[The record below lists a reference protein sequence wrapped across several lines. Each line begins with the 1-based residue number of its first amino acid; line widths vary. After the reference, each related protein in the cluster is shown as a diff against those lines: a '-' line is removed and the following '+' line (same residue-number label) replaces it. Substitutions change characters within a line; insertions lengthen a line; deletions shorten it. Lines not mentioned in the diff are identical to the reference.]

1 MKEGIKT
8 FYMYL
13 LGAIIV
19 LGFFWLLTS
28 LVYHVIPSENKD
40 ILNIA
45 VGALI
50 GSFTNIVG
58 YFYGSSKGS
67 SDKTEIMASKSKDVQ

>member
-1 MKEGIKT
+1 MKEGLKLV
-8 FYMYL
+8 YMYL
-13 LGAIIV
+13 LGGVIMV
-19 LGFFWLLTS
+19 GFFWLLMS
-28 LVYHVIPSENKD
+28 SVYQAVPLENKD

-50 GSFTNIVG
+50 GMAGGVVN

-67 SDKTEIMASKSKDVQ
+67 SDKNELLKK